1 MGELCLVPIGLSLVY
16 KLSPVRFSSLLMGV
30 WYLSTSAA
38 NKLAGMLSGY
48 YPENGVVK
56 HFLGYQVENLFDFF
70 MLFVFMSGAAAIIL
84 FLLSSKLQRM
94 MDSNE

>member
-1 MGELCLVPIGLSLVY
+1 
-16 KLSPVRFSSLLMGV
+16 
-30 WYLSTSAA
+30 
-38 NKLAGMLSGY
+38 MLSGY